1 MKRYWLLFSQ
11 VVTVLFAVWFVLV
24 TLKPEWLNRRPS
36 LQGVTL
42 LEAPSNAPG
51 TVMPGSMS
59 PAAKSAAPAVVSANV
74 VLVAVAAVYE
84 AAVKHVAVLAMAVTA
99 PKK

>member
-11 VVTVLFAVWFVLV
+11 VVTVLFAVWFVIV

-42 LEAPSNAPG
+42 LEAPSHAPG
-51 TVMPGSMS
+51 TVMPGSYHRL
-59 PAAKSAAPAVVSANV
+59 PIERKA
-74 VLVAVAAVYE
+74 E
-84 AAVKHVAVLAMAVTA
+84 A
-99 PKK
+99 